1 MALLE
6 KEMENVADDRAPTSP
21 PGADAS
27 TQPMD
32 TQPTL
37 LERASL
43 VAKRRAEGGASPPVC
58 CMQQPAKQN
67 NAKHTTLTM
76 VYAMCVLLVTVRA
89 VRYAAGGHVR
99 THHGSVTQEMTR
111 NEQCMS
117 HSTQKINI
125 TYTLIITGK
134 HGACCAP
141 SASSKL
147 CTHTNH
153 TQTGKGG
160 GDPKA
165 QHEQLTV
172 SDTSSKQLLA
182 NTTYAYHLSQ
192 FAITTCS
199 CSRVVTAAGGLLGG
213 FWFGARRHP
222 THARARARA
231 RAHRTRTKPNR
242 TEPHRTATLRNAPHR
257 RVAQP

>member
-1 MALLE
+1 
-6 KEMENVADDRAPTSP
+6 
-21 PGADAS
+21 
-27 TQPMD
+27 
-32 TQPTL
+32 
-37 LERASL
+37 
-43 VAKRRAEGGASPPVC
+43 
-58 CMQQPAKQN
+58 
-67 NAKHTTLTM
+67 M
-76 VYAMCVLLVTVRA
+76 VYAMCVLLVTVCA

-213 FWFGARRHP
+213 FWFGARRRS
-222 THARARARA
+222 THTRARARA
-231 RAHRTRTKPNR
+231 RTAPAPNR
-242 TEPHRTATLRNAPHR
+242 TEPNRTAPQRFATHRIVALLSHDCAQTTYTHPHG
-257 RVAQP
+257 